1 MNSSEEREA
10 AEQREIDD
18 AKKTATATVRPLSHP
33 GSDEETGNEADPSW
47 APGFWNRFPWL
58 GFGALIIIL
67 LCSGA
72 SVLILL
78 LSNNRS
84 ETRWVKRLPP
94 NVLLNQMNNVANIAF
109 GIAIGELAAYE
120 HGCAMMLT

>member
-1 MNSSEEREA
+1 M
-10 AEQREIDD
+10 
-18 AKKTATATVRPLSHP
+18 
-33 GSDEETGNEADPSW
+33 
-47 APGFWNRFPWL
+47 
-58 GFGALIIIL
+58 
-67 LCSGA
+67 
-72 SVLILL
+72 ILL